1 MPAPKCEVH
10 VRHCC
15 CCGLTPGA
23 FLIGL
28 YTLILY
34 ALLAIL
40 AAWALQ
46 ETATNGDVPI
56 YQNCQ
61 LEAQDKINQHIKVPF
76 GNGSFVEVLDS
87 SNYHCSLGMYTEEM
101 KYAAGGRTLALLI
114 ALCVYIPM
122 IVASLLVLIGICLHF
137 SWLLLPWLIIM
148 PLDIIRGLVST
159 ILILILNHGQLAR
172 IATGIFF
179 LGLQFLHI
187 SLWILVL
194 AKFLRMRQHHVVVHH
209 QYDSRHPY
217 PPGHQPYGGAYY
229 GPEGGSYT
237 YSPNSGRR
245 IPVQTEAEDYAARQ
259 GRSPHRRYY
268 DDGGSR
274 Y

>member
-1 MPAPKCEVH
+1 MPAPKLEVH

-23 FLIGL
+23 FFIGL

-46 ETATNGDVPI
+46 ETANNGD
-56 YQNCQ
+56 
-61 LEAQDKINQHIKVPF
+61 LINILNVSL
-76 GNGSFVEVLDS
+76 GNGSYIEVLDS
-87 SNYHCSLGMYTEEM
+87 STYHCSLGMYTEEM
-101 KYAAGGRTLALLI
+101 KYSAGGRTLALII
-114 ALCVYIPM
+114 ALCVYILM
-122 IVASLLVLIGICLHF
+122 IIASLLVLLGICLHF

-148 PLDIIRGLVST
+148 PLDILRGLIST

-187 SLWILVL
+187 SLWILIL
-194 AKFLRMRQHHVVVHH
+194 AKFLRMRRHHVVIHR
-209 QYDSRHPY
+209 QY
-217 PPGHQPYGGAYY
+217 
-229 GPEGGSYT
+229 
-237 YSPNSGRR
+237 
-245 IPVQTEAEDYAARQ
+245 
-259 GRSPHRRYY
+259 
-268 DDGGSR
+268 GSR
-274 Y
+274 QFPPIQHIILFFKF